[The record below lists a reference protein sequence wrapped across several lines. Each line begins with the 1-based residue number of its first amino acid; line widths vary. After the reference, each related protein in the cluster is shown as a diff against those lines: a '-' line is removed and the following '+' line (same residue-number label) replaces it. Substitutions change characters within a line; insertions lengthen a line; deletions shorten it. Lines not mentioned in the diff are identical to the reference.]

1 MAKAYQPGTVAV
13 IAIVLAFG
21 TIASMTVFL

>member
-1 MAKAYQPGTVAV
+1 MPGAVAL

-21 TIASMTVFL
+21 TIAAMTVLL

>member
-1 MAKAYQPGTVAV
+1 MVRAYLPGPVAL

-21 TIASMTVFL
+21 TIAAMTVLL

>member
-1 MAKAYQPGTVAV
+1 MINLINIDPYEATL

-21 TIASMTVFL
+21 LVLMIRR